1 MLRKLSAIL
10 MTLCLTVG
18 AMTPLAHAAGGLRLV
33 TSSQEA
39 ASQEVGFSGVS
50 SNCQSFQ
57 ATFNLSNSTAI
68 YDFMANDVLDA
79 LPGIYTTYKQEGSAV
94 TVYVTTKSGVL
105 TGDGS
110 LTLGTISA
118 NDGTNFT
125 VEKASG
131 VKVVGSDNSETIYTQ
146 VDQGGSSGGS
156 SSGGSSSGGSSSVGS
171 SSGGSSSGG
180 STTTTRTI
188 TIQSSFGG
196 KVTASASQAAQGKV
210 ITLTALPNSGYV
222 LKSLTVTTASGTSVP
237 VANQSS
243 GKYTFTM
250 PAAAVTVKAVFAA
263 QETDPDFPFADV
275 AKGSWYYE
283 GVRYAYENGLMSGT
297 GEGTFSPN
305 LPTGRGMLVTILYRL
320 AGSPAAGS
328 ASFTDVAKGQWY
340 ADGVAWASA
349 NGVVSG
355 YPDGSFRPNDT
366 ITREQMAAILYQ
378 YARIQGKLDDSRAD
392 LSIFSDLDSLSAYA
406 KEPMSWA
413 VAQGLF
419 SGVSADTLAPG
430 GSTTRAQAAVILTA
444 FSKAQG

>member
-39 ASQEVGFSGVS
+39 ASQEVGFYGVS

-156 SSGGSSSGGSSSVGS
+156 SSGGS

-297 GEGTFSPN
+297 GEGTFSPD

-328 ASFTDVAKGQWY
+328 ASFADVAKGQWY

>member
-131 VKVVGSDNSETIYTQ
+131 VKVVGSDNSETTYTQ

-156 SSGGSSSGGSSSVGS
+156 SSGGS

-283 GVRYAYENGLMSGT
+283 GVRYAYENSLMSGT
-297 GEGTFSPN
+297 GEGTFSPD
-305 LPTGRGMLVTILYRL
+305 LPTSRGMLVTILYRL

>member
-18 AMTPLAHAAGGLRLV
+18 AMTPLAHVAGGLRLV

-105 TGDGS
+105 TSDGS

-131 VKVVGSDNSETIYTQ
+131 VKVVGSDNSETTYTQ

-156 SSGGSSSGGSSSVGS
+156 SSGGS

-283 GVRYAYENGLMSGT
+283 GVRYAYENGLMNGT
-297 GEGTFSPN
+297 GEGTFSPD
-305 LPTGRGMLVTILYRL
+305 LPTSRGMLVTILYRL

-349 NGVVSG
+349 NGVVTG

>member
-105 TGDGS
+105 TSDGS

-118 NDGTNFT
+118 NEGTNFT

-131 VKVVGSDNSETIYTQ
+131 VKVVGSDNSETTYTQ

-156 SSGGSSSGGSSSVGS
+156 SSGGS

-263 QETDPDFPFADV
+263 QETDPGFPFADV

-297 GEGTFSPN
+297 GEGTFSPD
-305 LPTGRGMLVTILYRL
+305 LPTSRGMLVTILYRL

>member
-33 TSSQEA
+33 TSYQEA

-57 ATFNLSNSTAI
+57 ATFNLSGSSTT
-68 YDFMANDVLDA
+68 YDFAVDSVLDA
-79 LPGIYTTYKQEGSAV
+79 LPGIYTAYKQEGSAV

-131 VKVVGSDNSETIYTQ
+131 VKVVGSDNSETTYTQ

-156 SSGGSSSGGSSSVGS
+156 SSGG
-171 SSGGSSSGG
+171 
-180 STTTTRTI
+180 TTATTRTI

-196 KVTASASQAAQGKV
+196 KVTASASQAAQGKG

-263 QETDPDFPFADV
+263 QETAPDFPFADV

-297 GEGTFSPN
+297 GEGTFSPD
-305 LPTGRGMLVTILYRL
+305 LPTSRGMLVTILYRL

-392 LSIFSDLDSLSAYA
+392 LSIFADLDSLSAYA

>member
-105 TGDGS
+105 TSDGS

-125 VEKASG
+125 VEKATG
-131 VKVVGSDNSETIYTQ
+131 VKVVGSDNSETTYNQ

-156 SSGGSSSGGSSSVGS
+156 SSGGS

-263 QETDPDFPFADV
+263 QETDPGFPFADV

-297 GEGTFSPN
+297 GEGTFSPD
-305 LPTGRGMLVTILYRL
+305 LPTSRGMLVTILYRL

>member
-105 TGDGS
+105 TSDGS

-131 VKVVGSDNSETIYTQ
+131 VKVVGSDNSETTYTQ

-156 SSGGSSSGGSSSVGS
+156 SSGGS

-222 LKSLTVTTASGTSVP
+222 LKSLTVTIASGTSVP

-297 GEGTFSPN
+297 GEGTFSPD
-305 LPTGRGMLVTILYRL
+305 LPTSRGMLVTILYRL

>member
-1 MLRKLSAIL
+1 M
-10 MTLCLTVG
+10 
-18 AMTPLAHAAGGLRLV
+18 
-33 TSSQEA
+33 
-39 ASQEVGFSGVS
+39 GFSGVS

-105 TGDGS
+105 TSDGS

-118 NDGTNFT
+118 NEGTNFT

-131 VKVVGSDNSETIYTQ
+131 VKVVGSDNSETTYTQ

-156 SSGGSSSGGSSSVGS
+156 SSGGS

-263 QETDPDFPFADV
+263 QETDPGFPFADV

-297 GEGTFSPN
+297 GEGTFSPD
-305 LPTGRGMLVTILYRL
+305 LPTSRGMLVTILYRL

-328 ASFTDVAKGQWY
+328 ASFTDVAKGQRY

>member
-57 ATFNLSNSTAI
+57 ATFNRSNSTAI

-105 TGDGS
+105 TSDGS

-118 NDGTNFT
+118 NEGTNFT

-131 VKVVGSDNSETIYTQ
+131 VKVVGSDNSETTYTQ

-156 SSGGSSSGGSSSVGS
+156 SSGGS

-297 GEGTFSPN
+297 GEGTFSPD
-305 LPTGRGMLVTILYRL
+305 LPTSRGMLVTILYRL

>member
-105 TGDGS
+105 TSDGS

-131 VKVVGSDNSETIYTQ
+131 VKVVGSDNSETTYTQ

-156 SSGGSSSGGSSSVGS
+156 SSGGS

-263 QETDPDFPFADV
+263 QETDPDIPFADV

-297 GEGTFSPN
+297 GEGTFSPD

>member
-105 TGDGS
+105 TSDGS

-125 VEKASG
+125 VEKA
-131 VKVVGSDNSETIYTQ
+131 
-146 VDQGGSSGGS
+146 
-156 SSGGSSSGGSSSVGS
+156 
-171 SSGGSSSGG
+171 SGG

-297 GEGTFSPN
+297 GEGTFSPD
-305 LPTGRGMLVTILYRL
+305 LPTSRGMLVTILYRL

-328 ASFTDVAKGQWY
+328 ASFTDVAKGRWY
-340 ADGVAWASA
+340 ADGVSWASA

-366 ITREQMAAILYQ
+366 ITRGQMAAILYQ

>member
-105 TGDGS
+105 TSDGS

-131 VKVVGSDNSETIYTQ
+131 VKVVGADNSETTYTQ

-156 SSGGSSSGGSSSVGS
+156 SSGGS

-297 GEGTFSPN
+297 GEGTFSPD
-305 LPTGRGMLVTILYRL
+305 LPTSRGMLVTILYRL

>member
-131 VKVVGSDNSETIYTQ
+131 VKVVGSDNSETTYTQ

-156 SSGGSSSGGSSSVGS
+156 SSGGS

-297 GEGTFSPN
+297 GEGTFSPD

-430 GSTTRAQAAVILTA
+430 GSTTSAQAAVILTA

>member
-39 ASQEVGFSGVS
+39 ASQEVGISGVS

-105 TGDGS
+105 TSDGS

-125 VEKASG
+125 VEKA
-131 VKVVGSDNSETIYTQ
+131 
-146 VDQGGSSGGS
+146 
-156 SSGGSSSGGSSSVGS
+156 
-171 SSGGSSSGG
+171 SGG

-297 GEGTFSPN
+297 GEGTFSPD
-305 LPTGRGMLVTILYRL
+305 LPTSRGMLVTILYRL

-328 ASFTDVAKGQWY
+328 ASFTDVVKGQWY

-355 YPDGSFRPNDT
+355 YTDGSFRPNDT
-366 ITREQMAAILYQ
+366 ITRGQMAAILYQ

>member
-131 VKVVGSDNSETIYTQ
+131 VKVVGSDNSETTYTQ

-156 SSGGSSSGGSSSVGS
+156 SSGGS

-250 PAAAVTVKAVFAA
+250 PAGSVKVKATWAIVKAVFAA

-297 GEGTFSPN
+297 GEGTFSPD

>member
-105 TGDGS
+105 TSDGS

-118 NDGTNFT
+118 NEGTNFT

-131 VKVVGSDNSETIYTQ
+131 VKVVGSDNSETTYTQ

-156 SSGGSSSGGSSSVGS
+156 SSGGS

-263 QETDPDFPFADV
+263 QETDPDFPFTDV

-297 GEGTFSPN
+297 GEGTFSPD
-305 LPTGRGMLVTILYRL
+305 LPTSRGMLVTILYRL

-328 ASFTDVAKGQWY
+328 ASFTDVAKGRWY
-340 ADGVAWASA
+340 ADGVSWASA

-366 ITREQMAAILYQ
+366 ITRGQMAAILYQ

>member
-1 MLRKLSAIL
+1 
-10 MTLCLTVG
+10 
-18 AMTPLAHAAGGLRLV
+18 MTPLAHAAGGLRLV

-105 TGDGS
+105 TSDGS

-118 NDGTNFT
+118 NEGTNFT

-131 VKVVGSDNSETIYTQ
+131 VKVVGSDNSETTYTQ

-156 SSGGSSSGGSSSVGS
+156 SSGGS

-263 QETDPDFPFADV
+263 QETDPGFPFADV

-297 GEGTFSPN
+297 GEGTFSPD
-305 LPTGRGMLVTILYRL
+305 LPTSRGMLVTILYRL

-430 GSTTRAQAAVILTA
+430 GSTTRAQAVVILTA

>member
-39 ASQEVGFSGVS
+39 ASQEGGFSGVS

-131 VKVVGSDNSETIYTQ
+131 VKVVGSDNSETTYTQ

-156 SSGGSSSGGSSSVGS
+156 SSGGS

-297 GEGTFSPN
+297 GEGTFSPD
-305 LPTGRGMLVTILYRL
+305 LPTSRGMLVTILYRL

>member
-1 MLRKLSAIL
+1 M
-10 MTLCLTVG
+10 
-18 AMTPLAHAAGGLRLV
+18 
-33 TSSQEA
+33 
-39 ASQEVGFSGVS
+39 
-50 SNCQSFQ
+50 
-57 ATFNLSNSTAI
+57 
-68 YDFMANDVLDA
+68 
-79 LPGIYTTYKQEGSAV
+79 
-94 TVYVTTKSGVL
+94 
-105 TGDGS
+105 
-110 LTLGTISA
+110 
-118 NDGTNFT
+118 
-125 VEKASG
+125 
-131 VKVVGSDNSETIYTQ
+131 
-146 VDQGGSSGGS
+146 DQGGSSGGS
-156 SSGGSSSGGSSSVGS
+156 SSGGSSSGGSSSGGS

-297 GEGTFSPN
+297 GEGTFSPD

>member
-105 TGDGS
+105 TSDGS

-131 VKVVGSDNSETIYTQ
+131 VKVVGSDNSETTYNQ

-156 SSGGSSSGGSSSVGS
+156 SSGGS

-297 GEGTFSPN
+297 GEGTFSPD
-305 LPTGRGMLVTILYRL
+305 LPTSRGMLVTILYRL

-328 ASFTDVAKGQWY
+328 AAFTDVAKGQWY

>member
-1 MLRKLSAIL
+1 

-105 TGDGS
+105 TSDGS

-118 NDGTNFT
+118 NEGTNFT

-131 VKVVGSDNSETIYTQ
+131 VKVVGSDNSETTYTQ

-156 SSGGSSSGGSSSVGS
+156 SSGGSSSGGSSS
-171 SSGGSSSGG
+171 GGST
-180 STTTTRTI
+180 TTTTRTI

-196 KVTASASQAAQGKV
+196 KVTASASQATQGKV

-263 QETDPDFPFADV
+263 QETDPGFPFADV

-297 GEGTFSPN
+297 GEGTFSPD
-305 LPTGRGMLVTILYRL
+305 LPTSRGMLVTILYRL

>member
-105 TGDGS
+105 TSDGS

-131 VKVVGSDNSETIYTQ
+131 VKVVGSDNSETTYNQ

-156 SSGGSSSGGSSSVGS
+156 SSGGS

-237 VANQSS
+237 VATQSS

-297 GEGTFSPN
+297 GEGTFSPD
-305 LPTGRGMLVTILYRL
+305 LPTSRGMLVTILYRL

>member
-105 TGDGS
+105 TSDGS

-131 VKVVGSDNSETIYTQ
+131 VKVVGSDNSETTYNQ

-156 SSGGSSSGGSSSVGS
+156 SSGGS

-297 GEGTFSPN
+297 GEGTFSPD
-305 LPTGRGMLVTILYRL
+305 LPTSRGMLVTILYRL

>member
-105 TGDGS
+105 TSDGS

-131 VKVVGSDNSETIYTQ
+131 VKVVGSDNSETTYTQ

-156 SSGGSSSGGSSSVGS
+156 SSGGS

-283 GVRYAYENGLMSGT
+283 GVRYAYENGLMNGT
-297 GEGTFSPN
+297 GEGTFSPD
-305 LPTGRGMLVTILYRL
+305 LPTSRGMLVTILYRL

-328 ASFTDVAKGQWY
+328 ASFNDVAKGQWY

-349 NGVVSG
+349 NGVVTG

>member
-156 SSGGSSSGGSSSVGS
+156 SSGGS
-171 SSGGSSSGG
+171 
-180 STTTTRTI
+180 TTTTRTI

-297 GEGTFSPN
+297 GEGTFSPD

>member
-131 VKVVGSDNSETIYTQ
+131 VKVVGSDNSETTYTQ

-156 SSGGSSSGGSSSVGS
+156 SSGGSSSGGSSS
-171 SSGGSSSGG
+171 GGS
-180 STTTTRTI
+180 TTTRTI

-297 GEGTFSPN
+297 GEGTFSPD
-305 LPTGRGMLVTILYRL
+305 LPTSRGMLVTILYRL

-444 FSKAQG
+444 FSKVQG

>member
-105 TGDGS
+105 TSDGS

-125 VEKASG
+125 VEKATG
-131 VKVVGSDNSETIYTQ
+131 VKVVGSDNSETTYTQ

-156 SSGGSSSGGSSSVGS
+156 SSGGS

-297 GEGTFSPN
+297 GEGTFSPD
-305 LPTGRGMLVTILYRL
+305 LPTSRGMLVTILYRL

>member
-18 AMTPLAHAAGGLRLV
+18 TMTPLAHAAGGLRLV

-94 TVYVTTKSGVL
+94 TV
-105 TGDGS
+105 
-110 LTLGTISA
+110 
-118 NDGTNFT
+118 
-125 VEKASG
+125 
-131 VKVVGSDNSETIYTQ
+131 
-146 VDQGGSSGGS
+146 
-156 SSGGSSSGGSSSVGS
+156 
-171 SSGGSSSGG
+171 
-180 STTTTRTI
+180 
-188 TIQSSFGG
+188 
-196 KVTASASQAAQGKV
+196 
-210 ITLTALPNSGYV
+210 
-222 LKSLTVTTASGTSVP
+222 
-237 VANQSS
+237 
-243 GKYTFTM
+243 
-250 PAAAVTVKAVFAA
+250 KAVFAA
-263 QETDPDFPFADV
+263 QETDPDFPFTDV

-297 GEGTFSPN
+297 GEGTFSPD
-305 LPTGRGMLVTILYRL
+305 LPTSRGMLVTILYRL

-328 ASFTDVAKGQWY
+328 ASFTDVAKGRWY

-366 ITREQMAAILYQ
+366 ITRGQMAAILYQ

>member
-131 VKVVGSDNSETIYTQ
+131 VKVVGSDNSETTYTQ

-156 SSGGSSSGGSSSVGS
+156 SSGGS

-222 LKSLTVTTASGTSVP
+222 LKSLTVTTASGTSMP

-297 GEGTFSPN
+297 GEGTFSPD

-430 GSTTRAQAAVILTA
+430 GFTTRAQAAVILTA

>member
-57 ATFNLSNSTAI
+57 ATLNHSNSTAI

-105 TGDGS
+105 TSDGS

-118 NDGTNFT
+118 NEGTNFT

-131 VKVVGSDNSETIYTQ
+131 VKVVGSDNSETTYTQ

-156 SSGGSSSGGSSSVGS
+156 SSGGS

-250 PAAAVTVKAVFAA
+250 PADAVTVKEVFAA
-263 QETDPDFPFADV
+263 QETDPGFPFADV

-297 GEGTFSPN
+297 GEGTFSPD
-305 LPTGRGMLVTILYRL
+305 LPTSRGMLVTILYRL

>member
-105 TGDGS
+105 TSDGS

-131 VKVVGSDNSETIYTQ
+131 VKVVGSDNSETTYTQ

-156 SSGGSSSGGSSSVGS
+156 SSGGS

-297 GEGTFSPN
+297 GEGTFSPD

-349 NGVVSG
+349 NGVVTG

>member
-57 ATFNLSNSTAI
+57 ATFNLSGSSTT
-68 YDFMANDVLDA
+68 YDFAVDSVLDA
-79 LPGIYTTYKQEGSAV
+79 LPGIYTAYKQEGSAV

-131 VKVVGSDNSETIYTQ
+131 VKVVGSDNSETTYTQ

-156 SSGGSSSGGSSSVGS
+156 SSGG
-171 SSGGSSSGG
+171 
-180 STTTTRTI
+180 TTATTRTI

-196 KVTASASQAAQGKV
+196 KVTASASQAAQGKG

-263 QETDPDFPFADV
+263 QETAPDFPFADV

-297 GEGTFSPN
+297 GEGTFSPD
-305 LPTGRGMLVTILYRL
+305 LPTSRGMLVTILYRL

-392 LSIFSDLDSLSAYA
+392 LSIFADLDSLSAYA

>member
-131 VKVVGSDNSETIYTQ
+131 VKVVGSDNSETTYTQ

-156 SSGGSSSGGSSSVGS
+156 SSGGS

-297 GEGTFSPN
+297 GEGTFSPD
-305 LPTGRGMLVTILYRL
+305 LPTSRGMLVTILYRL
-320 AGSPAAGS
+320 AGSPVAGS

>member
-131 VKVVGSDNSETIYTQ
+131 VKVVGSDNSETTYTQ

-156 SSGGSSSGGSSSVGS
+156 SSGGS

-297 GEGTFSPN
+297 GEGTFSPD
-305 LPTGRGMLVTILYRL
+305 LPIGRGMLVTILYRL

>member
-94 TVYVTTKSGVL
+94 TIYVTTKSGVL
-105 TGDGS
+105 TSDGS

-131 VKVVGSDNSETIYTQ
+131 VKVVGSDNSETTYTQ

-156 SSGGSSSGGSSSVGS
+156 SSGGS

-263 QETDPDFPFADV
+263 QETDPGFPFADV

-297 GEGTFSPN
+297 GEGTFSPD
-305 LPTGRGMLVTILYRL
+305 LPTSRGMLVTILYRL

-328 ASFTDVAKGQWY
+328 ASFTDVVKGQWY

>member
-1 MLRKLSAIL
+1 MNMLRKLSAIL

-105 TGDGS
+105 TSDGS

-131 VKVVGSDNSETIYTQ
+131 VKVVGSDNSETTYTQ

-156 SSGGSSSGGSSSVGS
+156 SSGGS

-297 GEGTFSPN
+297 GEGTFSPD
-305 LPTGRGMLVTILYRL
+305 LPTSRGMLVTILYRL

-366 ITREQMAAILYQ
+366 ISREQMAAILYQ

>member
-57 ATFNLSNSTAI
+57 ATFNLSDSSTT
-68 YDFMANDVLDA
+68 YDFAVDSVLDA
-79 LPGIYTTYKQEGSAV
+79 LPGIYTAYKQEGSAV

-131 VKVVGSDNSETIYTQ
+131 VKVVGSDNSETTYTQ

-156 SSGGSSSGGSSSVGS
+156 SSGGS

-305 LPTGRGMLVTILYRL
+305 LPTSRSMLVTILYRL

>member
-57 ATFNLSNSTAI
+57 ATFNRSNSTAI

-94 TVYVTTKSGVL
+94 TIYVTTKSGVL
-105 TGDGS
+105 TSDGS

-131 VKVVGSDNSETIYTQ
+131 VKVVGSDNSETTYTQ
-146 VDQGGSSGGS
+146 VDQGGSSGRS
-156 SSGGSSSGGSSSVGS
+156 SSGGS

-297 GEGTFSPN
+297 GEGTFSPD
-305 LPTGRGMLVTILYRL
+305 LPTSRGMLVTILYRL